1 MYFNSDTL
9 LYLDG
14 KFQKAEASKV
24 NLYMQTL
31 HYGYGVFEGI
41 RAYKT
46 DEGVAVFKGSEH
58 YERLKK
64 SAESIG
70 LPYKFNND
78 EVLKATYE
86 LLEKNNLHDAY
97 IRPLVFSDPNMSL
110 TFPEESHLMIC
121 AWKWGAYL
129 GDKLLRIKISSYCHP
144 HPRSIVVEAK
154 ACGHYVNSILATGEA
169 KKEGFDEALLL
180 DMDGY
185 LAEGPGAN
193 LFFEKD
199 GKLYTPQTGN
209 ILSGITRKT
218 VMELCEDL
226 GVGCN
231 EGKYLPE
238 DLLSADSAFYCGTA
252 AEIVGFDSV
261 NDYKFPLAWSESLG
275 KKLHNAYKKLVLN
288 QKMTADAL

>member
-14 KFQKAEASKV
+14 KFQKAEDSKV
-24 NLYMQTL
+24 NLYLQTL

-46 DEGVAVFKGSEH
+46 DEGTSIFKGPEH

-64 SAESIG
+64 SAKSIG
-70 LPYKFNND
+70 LPYKFDND
-78 EVLKATYE
+78 EVLRATYE
-86 LLEKNNLHDAY
+86 LLKKNNLTDAY
-97 IRPLVFSDPNMSL
+97 IRPLVYSDPNMGL
-110 TFPEESHLMIC
+110 TFPEQSHLMI
-121 AWKWGAYL
+121 AVWEWGAYL
-129 GDKLLRIKISSYCHP
+129 GDKLLRIKISSFCRP

-169 KKEGFDEALLL
+169 KKAGYDEALLL
-180 DMDGY
+180 DSEGY

-209 ILSGITRKT
+209 ILNGITRKT
-218 VMELCEDL
+218 VMELAEDL
-226 GVGCN
+226 GVEVY

-238 DLLSADSAFYCGTA
+238 DLLNADSAFYCGTA
-252 AEIVGFDSV
+252 AEIIGFESV
-261 NDYKFPLAWSESLG
+261 DDYKFPVAWEQSLG
-275 KKLHNAYKKLVLN
+275 KKLHNAYKNLVLN
-288 QKMTADAL
+288 KKETADVA